1 MSLSTSAINTTSNFN
16 SEAALCTLDDFA
28 KNNTTNTHIDEIGN
42 FHRKDNQFAHSFLND
57 QINVDGDNLLLFD
70 NNLLQL
76 LLKLEKTAS
85 LPSCNDIGLRLDDFH
100 LQNQEK
106 LKKADIDKSKGKE
119 LVMENDGE
127 SSGNN
132 DYYSNA
138 RRKKLMKRNRGQRSK
153 REQINDKFQILENL
167 IPKSNK
173 VDFLRDHA
181 SILNNAAKRIKSL
194 KRQIEILSTWPEQ
207 KQLEQAFYVPAS
219 AIHALTMMRPC
230 TYAFGSAEPSSHMP
244 TIQANLCPPPPAN
257 TLFAPLFPSTTPC
270 QYPGKSRMN

>member
-138 RRKKLMKRNRGQRSK
+138 RRKKLM
-153 REQINDKFQILENL
+153 
-167 IPKSNK
+167 
-173 VDFLRDHA
+173 RDHA